1 MPKLGIK
8 EHEIVK
14 ISKKRG
20 TFSGARFCIKSQVG
34 ENEALFW
41 LKGPKRFVILRIFK
55 QVFCPMPTF
64 WKQFPSAHLLLFW
77 IVVVI
82 FNIKVLMNE
91 FSAFIVSLS
100 FYFIHCLYIMKSNHV
115 LNMQVHKSTLHLCPR
130 DSYDVVCKRLL
141 VESVTMAGNAKIW
154 PKIQTMTEAAIF
166 TIGRSRTIGY
176 GKIRPL
182 ADYWSRSRLL
192 NFENIFYLRKWNMK

>member
-1 MPKLGIK
+1 MWKSGFEGKFSEINKRVGPNKVVFFPKNN
-8 EHEIVK
+8 K
-14 ISKKRG
+14 ICC
-20 TFSGARFCIKSQVG
+20 TIIWQV
-34 ENEALFW
+34 
-41 LKGPKRFVILRIFK
+41 RV
-55 QVFCPMPTF
+55 
-64 WKQFPSAHLLLFW
+64 
-77 IVVVI
+77 VVVI